1 MKTFKPDL
9 SVIFMSFLFLV
20 HVSNTY
26 AQHYP
31 NVQKGSIRMPVGIKI
46 DGRLSEWNDVLQA
59 YNHNVNALY
68 IIANNDACLYLA
80 IQSKTPDIASKM
92 IKGGITFT
100 INHTAKK
107 DDPNAISVRFPVL
120 LNTVQSSIAQ
130 SIKAKPALEEDPKA
144 GDSVVVSLNEQL
156 SKNSKF
162 IKITGVK
169 TIQDSILSI
178 YNNEGIKVSGRFDD
192 KGNLTYE
199 IVLPLNL
206 LGMAVNNPT
215 NFSYNIK
222 LNGFSLFMGPVKIW
236 QTPDGPVRVGTVA
249 GSIRPT
255 RETINESMATDF
267 WGEYT
272 LMKM

>member
-1 MKTFKPDL
+1 
-9 SVIFMSFLFLV
+9 
-20 HVSNTY
+20 
-26 AQHYP
+26 
-31 NVQKGSIRMPVGIKI
+31 
-46 DGRLSEWNDVLQA
+46 
-59 YNHNVNALY
+59 
-68 IIANNDACLYLA
+68 
-80 IQSKTPDIASKM
+80 
-92 IKGGITFT
+92 
-100 INHTAKK
+100 
-107 DDPNAISVRFPVL
+107 
-120 LNTVQSSIAQ
+120 
-130 SIKAKPALEEDPKA
+130 
-144 GDSVVVSLNEQL
+144 
-156 SKNSKF
+156 
-162 IKITGVK
+162 
-169 TIQDSILSI
+169 
-178 YNNEGIKVSGRFDD
+178 VSGRFDD